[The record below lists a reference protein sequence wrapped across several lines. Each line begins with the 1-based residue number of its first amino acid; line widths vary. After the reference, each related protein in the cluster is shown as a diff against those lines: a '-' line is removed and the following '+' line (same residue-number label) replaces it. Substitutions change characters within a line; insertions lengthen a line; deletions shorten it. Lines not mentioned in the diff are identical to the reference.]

1 MTDTIDDVAAEAA
14 GHEPVEPA
22 FDEQGWPSS
31 WWPRRSSWACGS
43 AIVVA
48 GGERRA
54 SVSGFGG
61 SVRSW
66 HGFGAA
72 VLLGDAEA
80 GEQVFEAVNH
90 K

>member
-31 WWPRRSSWACGS
+31 WWARRSSWACGS

-48 GGERRA
+48 GG
-54 SVSGFGG
+54 
-61 SVRSW
+61 
-66 HGFGAA
+66 
-72 VLLGDAEA
+72 
-80 GEQVFEAVNH
+80 
-90 K
+90 